1 MKGKKRFVTLTLE
14 QEKELKVGY
23 QKGKKAAFRKRCH
36 YILLSGQGK
45 EVSQIADIFS
55 VRYQT
60 ITAWFDRYEEL
71 GISGLNTAT
80 GTGRRPIIRIDN
92 KIETERI
99 KELVAQH
106 PQQIKRVLP
115 VVEEE
120 FGHVMSL
127 ATLKRFLKKTV
138 TPSNDSVKQ

>member
-80 GTGRRPIIRIDN
+80 GTRRRPIIRIDN
-92 KIETERI
+92 TIEIERI
-99 KELVAQH
+99 KELVSQH
-106 PQQIKRVLP
+106 PQQIKRMFT
-115 VVEEE
+115 VVDES
-120 FGHVMSL
+120 FVQL
-127 ATLKRFLKKTV
+127 IFFAPFILVIK
-138 TPSNDSVKQ
+138 